1 MRPLPENP
9 YPGFFI
15 DIEGLDGSGATTQV
29 ALIKE
34 TLKKEG
40 CNVYTTKE
48 PTDNV
53 IGGMIRGAL
62 TGVYKLPPPALQL
75 LFVADRIHH
84 LSRQIIPILQN
95 HNILITDRF
104 LWSTIAFGSV
114 NLNKNWL
121 VELHHYCFIPD
132 LSIFLR
138 VSPKI
143 CVERIKADR
152 FDFELFEEEKKMWK
166 VWDTYEW
173 LVKKFPNK
181 ILVIDGEQSQEKI
194 SSEIFKKIKNHPKFM
209 RMYRNEISKQ

>member
-1 MRPLPENP
+1 MKNLPQNP

-29 ALIKE
+29 VLLKDA
-34 TLKKEG
+34 LKKDG
-40 CNVYTTKE
+40 ISVFVTKE

-53 IGGMIRGAL
+53 IGGLIRGAL
-62 TGVYKLPPPALQL
+62 TGVYKLPPAALQL
-75 LFVADRIHH
+75 LFVADRLHH
-84 LSRQIIPILQN
+84 LDRQIIPILQN

-114 NLNKNWL
+114 QLNKNWL
-121 VELHHYCFIPD
+121 IALHHYCFIPD

-138 VSPKI
+138 VSPKTSI
-143 CVERIKADR
+143 DRLKSDR

-173 LVKKFPNK
+173 LLKKFPDK
-181 ILVIDGEQSQEKI
+181 ILVIDGEQSQGKI
-194 SSEIFKKIKNHPKFM
+194 TSEILKKIKSHPKFPI
-209 RMYRNEISKQ
+209 R